1 MIDTAKMIDSAKR
14 RALAMR
20 IAILPSISGPFP
32 QKKAHYGQSIAQF
45 APGDK
50 LAAAPRASL
59 RQYRKYQIFG
69 LGLLPT
75 SHTKRKPPMSA
86 LGQKQTFRLVR
97 AMSAIHPKADME
109 EYSSNVR
116 FVPKADILRCGR
128 DRRYSIIS

>member
-50 LAAAPRASL
+50 LAAASRASL

-86 LGQKQTFRLVR
+86 LCQKQTFCAAAETGAIRSPRRRGEPPRWRFSIVLR
-97 AMSAIHPKADME
+97 AAA
-109 EYSSNVR
+109 R
-116 FVPKADILRCGR
+116 RR
-128 DRRYSIIS
+128 TDRTST